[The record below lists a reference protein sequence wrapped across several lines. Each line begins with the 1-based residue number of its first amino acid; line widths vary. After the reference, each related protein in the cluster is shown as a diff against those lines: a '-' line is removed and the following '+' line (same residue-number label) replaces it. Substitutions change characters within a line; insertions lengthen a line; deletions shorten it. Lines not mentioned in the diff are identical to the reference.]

1 MIIIWVKLY
10 IFIFYM
16 SVLLENV
23 NILNVTSEKERGYI
37 EDKLGFKADIS
48 KLEKM

>member
-1 MIIIWVKLY
+1 
-10 IFIFYM
+10 M

-23 NILNVTSEKERGYI
+23 NILNVTSEKERSYT
-37 EDKLGFKADIS
+37 EEKLGFKAYIS